1 MLLQIMMVGKKLPKV
16 DEIMAILLAK
26 YISLSTNDY
35 GYGVAAEELTVNHVN
50 TFFLKAKSAASQE
63 KNKKLA

>member
-50 TFFLKAKSAASQE
+50 TFF
-63 KNKKLA
+63 